1 MNNSMKNEST
11 KIEIQSN
18 IDLVKKVRS
27 KLNLHIYIYNIVVII
42 VTLMSAIVT
51 LASAFYSDKI
61 TEYLHID
68 KYIQP
73 KALSVTLII
82 FTILLIVNTYDKEKD
97 MQNIERFSNILQ
109 FDQDIP
115 DDSTMLQKELDRIYY
130 FIKPFAA
137 INDLD
142 DSSIHINA
150 MKFRKKIFGAV
161 LIIGTIIFGMG
172 IYKKLSLPLIV
183 FMIGLIIYPFVILE
197 YWYHVYL
204 RKKKY
209 SDWYKKL
216 FGGIINEKEY
226 IEKTKGTLSKGCKL
240 MILAQALQ
248 RLQYRYLVWTKSTL
262 ALSILALIFSILQF
276 TNNVDGFITFL
287 KLPFNNL
294 QLISTVF
301 LFMSSI
307 ISVLQ
312 MILDKELI
320 TRISKISRCFNN
332 LKCNYD
338 IIGYNKLR
346 ESGIINEL
354 DIARGKYE
362 YTIRMLEKEDALDLA
377 DVFGKENEKRTAL
390 SRINGLLIYLIFE
403 SGTYC
408 LWYKNGDFLAFLIAC
423 IGSLCLYFFIILC
436 SNSFKDKQYQNI
448 IRQNMTSK

>member
-1 MNNSMKNEST
+1 MNNSKKNESN

-18 IDLVKKVRS
+18 IELVKKARS
-27 KLNLHIYIYNIVVII
+27 KLNLHIYIYNIMLII

-61 TEYLHID
+61 TVYLHID

-115 DDSTMLQKELDRIYY
+115 DDSNMLQKELDRIYY

-142 DSSIHINA
+142 DSSIHIEA
-150 MKFRKKIFGAV
+150 MKFRKKILVTVLFIGA
-161 LIIGTIIFGMG
+161 IIFGMG
-172 IYKKLSLPLIV
+172 FYKKSSFPLIV
-183 FMIGLIIYPFVILE
+183 FRIGLIIYPFVILE
-197 YWYHVYL
+197 YRYHVHL
-204 RKKKY
+204 IKKVY
-209 SDWYKKL
+209 PNWREEL
-216 FGGIINEKEY
+216 FGNINEKEY
-226 IEKTKGTLSKGCKL
+226 LEKTKGTLSKDCKL

-248 RLQYRYLVWTKSTL
+248 RLQYRYLVWTKTTL
-262 ALSILALIFSILQF
+262 VLSILALIFSILQC
-276 TNNVDGFITFL
+276 TNNLDELIKFL
-287 KLPFNNL
+287 NLPFSNL

-307 ISVLQ
+307 ISILQ
-312 MILDKELI
+312 MLLDKELI
-320 TRISKISRCFNN
+320 TKISKVSHCFNN
-332 LKCNYD
+332 LKNDYD

-346 ESGIINEL
+346 EYGIINEL

-362 YTIRMLEKEDALDLA
+362 YTIKVIEKKRTPDLA
-377 DVFGKENEKRTAL
+377 DTFGKENEKRTAL

-403 SGTYC
+403 SGIYY
-408 LWYKNGDFLAFLIAC
+408 LWYKNGNFFAFSKAC
-423 IGSLCLYFFIILC
+423 VGSLFLYFIIILC
-436 SNSFKDKQYQNI
+436 SNYFKDKQYQNI
-448 IRQNMTSK
+448 IGHNITPE